1 MTEGD
6 YRHVYVVIEHIDGKL
21 LPVSLEMLGEARR
34 LFDDFNTRYSSKEK
48 VVAVLLGHNI
58 KDLSQTLIEHGADSV
73 VIVDRPELDALINKI
88 HTKVICQICLDVET
102 SAKIE
107 PAYALEFKRP
117 RYMFFAADGIGRH
130 LSSTVLAELDSGLA
144 SDVNQL
150 VISDLDI
157 SHPIKTGGKHI
168 IYKKT
173 LEMYRVDFSG
183 FLWTTILCLDNINEN
198 LSMREYSPQS
208 CNIIPGA
215 FIPKERDPQRKGKVI
230 EFQPKI
236 DENDLKIKVLSQKFV
251 ENEIDFDNYKT
262 VVSFGR
268 GIQDA
273 PEKNIK
279 LIEEFAKQ
287 LNAQVGI
294 SLPIAKNVFTASPA
308 VTSNYMIPSRVIG
321 TSGRK
326 ISPML
331 YIAFGI
337 SGAMQHVSGMEDSQ
351 FVISVNADENSPV
364 KDVSDI
370 FLKGRMEDV
379 IPLLME
385 ELKNQQITLQVK

>member
-1 MTEGD
+1 
-6 YRHVYVVIEHIDGKL
+6 
-21 LPVSLEMLGEARR
+21 MLFR
-34 LFDDFNTRYSSKEK
+34 S
-48 VVAVLLGHNI
+48 
-58 KDLSQTLIEHGADSV
+58 
-73 VIVDRPELDALINKI
+73 
-88 HTKVICQICLDVET
+88 
-102 SAKIE
+102 
-107 PAYALEFKRP
+107 
-117 RYMFFAADGIGRH
+117 
-130 LSSTVLAELDSGLA
+130 
-144 SDVNQL
+144 
-150 VISDLDI
+150 
-157 SHPIKTGGKHI
+157 
-168 IYKKT
+168 
-173 LEMYRVDFSG
+173 VDFSG

>member
-6 YRHVYVVIEHIDGKL
+6 YRHVYVVIEHINGKL

-48 VVAVLLGHNI
+48 VVAILLGHNI
-58 KDLSQTLIEHGADSV
+58 QHLSKTLIEYGADSV
-73 VIVDRPELDALINKI
+73 IIVDRPELNALINKI
-88 HTKVICQICLDVET
+88 HTKVICQICLDIET
-102 SAKIE
+102 AAKIE
-107 PAYALEFKRP
+107 PAYSLEFKRP

-157 SHPIKTGGKHI
+157 SHPVKTGGKHI

-183 FLWTTILCLDNINEN
+183 FLWTTILCLDNANEN
-198 LSMREYSPQS
+198 LSVRDYSPQS

-215 FIPKERDPQRKGKVI
+215 FVPIEQDPQRTGKVI
-230 EFQPKI
+230 EFSPKI
-236 DENDLKIKVLSQKFV
+236 DEEDLKIKVLSEKFV
-251 ENEIDFDNYKT
+251 ESEIDFDNYKT
-262 VVSFGR
+262 IVGFGR

-279 LIEEFAKQ
+279 LVETFAKH
-287 LNAQVGI
+287 LNAQIGV
-294 SLPIAKNVFTASPA
+294 SLPIAKNVFPASPA
-308 VTSNYMIPSRVIG
+308 ISSTYMIPARVIG
-321 TSGRK
+321 TSGSK

-331 YIAFGI
+331 YIVFGV

-351 FVISVNADENSPV
+351 FVISVNSDENAPI

-379 IPLLME
+379 IPLLIE
-385 ELKNQQITLQVK
+385 ELQKQEISVQVK

>member
-1 MTEGD
+1 MTEGE
-6 YRHVYVVIEHIDGKL
+6 YRHVFVVIEHIDGQL

-34 LFDDFNTRYSSKEK
+34 LFDEFNVRYSSKEK

-58 KDLSQTLIEHGADSV
+58 QHLSKTLIEHGADSV
-73 VIVDRPELDALINKI
+73 VIVDRPELHALINKI

-102 SAKIE
+102 AAKIE

-150 VISDLDI
+150 IISDLDI

-198 LSMREYSPQS
+198 LSVRDYSPQS

-215 FIPKERDPQRKGKVI
+215 FQPLEQDPQRTGKII
-230 EFQPKI
+230 EFNPKI
-236 DENDLKIKVLSQKFV
+236 DADDLKIKVLSQKFV

-262 VVSFGR
+262 IVGFGR
-268 GIQDA
+268 GIHES

-279 LIEEFAKQ
+279 LIEEFAKK

-308 VTSNYMIPSRVIG
+308 ISSAYMIPSRVIG

-331 YIAFGI
+331 YIVFGV

-351 FVISVNADENSPV
+351 FVISINADENAPI

-370 FLKGRMEDV
+370 FLQGRMEDV
-379 IPLLME
+379 IPLLMK
-385 ELKNQQITLQVK
+385 ELEKQQITLQVK

>member
-6 YRHVYVVIEHIDGKL
+6 YRHVYVVIEHIDGKV

-34 LFDDFNTRYSSKEK
+34 LFDDFNNRYSSKEK

-58 KDLSQTLIEHGADSV
+58 QHMSQILIEHGADSV
-73 VIVDRPELDALINKI
+73 VIVDRPELAALINKI
-88 HTKVICQICLDVET
+88 HTKVICQICLDIET
-102 SAKIE
+102 AAKIE
-107 PAYALEFKRP
+107 PAYAMEFKRP

-157 SHPIKTGGKHI
+157 SHPVKTGGKHI

-215 FIPKERDPQRKGKVI
+215 FQPINPDPERKGKII
-230 EFQPKI
+230 EFSPKI
-236 DENDLKIKVLSQKFV
+236 DEEDLKIKVLSEKFV

-262 VVSFGR
+262 VVGFGR

-287 LNAQVGI
+287 LNAQVGV

-308 VTSNYMIPSRVIG
+308 ISSKYMIPARVVG

-331 YIAFGI
+331 YIVFGV

-351 FVISVNADENSPV
+351 FVISVNADENAPI

-370 FLKGRMEDV
+370 FLKGRLEDI
-379 IPLLME
+379 IPLLSE
-385 ELKNQQITLQVK
+385 ELKKQQITMEVK

>member
-6 YRHVYVVIEHIDGKL
+6 YRHVYVIIEHVDGKL

-34 LFDDFNTRYSSKEK
+34 LFDDFNQRYSSKEK

-58 KDLSQTLIEHGADSV
+58 QHLSKILIEHGADSV
-73 VIVDRPELDALINKI
+73 VIVDRPEVAALINKI
-88 HTKVICQICLDVET
+88 HTKVICQICLDIET
-102 SAKIE
+102 AAKIE
-107 PAYALEFKRP
+107 PAYSMEFKRP

-157 SHPIKTGGKHI
+157 SHPVKTGGKHI

-215 FIPKERDPQRKGKVI
+215 FVPIKPEPERTGKVI
-230 EFQPKI
+230 EFLPKI
-236 DENDLKIKVLSQKFV
+236 DEEDLKIKVLSQKFV

-262 VVSFGR
+262 VVGFGR

-287 LNAQVGI
+287 LNAQVGV

-308 VTSNYMIPSRVIG
+308 ISSKYMIPARVVG

-331 YIAFGI
+331 YMVFGV

-351 FVISVNADENSPV
+351 FVISVNADENAPI

-370 FLKGRMEDV
+370 FLKGRLEDV
-379 IPLLME
+379 IPLLSE
-385 ELKNQQITLQVK
+385 ELKKQQITMELK